1 MFSYGPRTAILPILL
16 KCGWAL
22 NTMRED
28 GKLESLLKGMCRVL
42 QITPLEPS
50 DKHRAVWDL
59 AARNL
64 GYMGDARRAVALLEH
79 VVKVEETTLAET
91 YPDRLA
97 SQHALVGAYDANGQT
112 EDAVALLEHVIAV

>member
-1 MFSYGPRTAILPILL
+1 VRVGCLLALSQGHSETWRVHEKELRPHVQAFFSPGAEAMFSYGPRTAILPILL

-64 GYMGDARRAVALLEH
+64 G
-79 VVKVEETTLAET
+79 
-91 YPDRLA
+91 
-97 SQHALVGAYDANGQT
+97 
-112 EDAVALLEHVIAV
+112 